1 MPRRPSRPRR
11 RGGRALLV
19 RLGLVWL
26 SLAAVAALAGVYSER
41 VLHSTFAVD
50 AAIAGGLCSA
60 VVAAIALISAAG
72 RKP

>member
-1 MPRRPSRPRR
+1 V
-11 RGGRALLV
+11 LLV

-26 SLAAVAALAGVYSER
+26 ALVVVATLAGVYSQR

-50 AAIAGGLCSA
+50 AAIVGGVCSA
-60 VVAAIALISAAG
+60 VVAGIAFLTAAG